1 MRICVL
7 LWGVLCAVCAGDELP
22 LVLPSAAE
30 DILELRTAE
39 GVRARSLA
47 GLVQDI
53 SGDSVVFRRA
63 DGGVQV
69 VRLSALRVVRFARSE
84 LWEEGLELCVVR
96 RWSEALPKLREALQ
110 REARPWALRE
120 IRGELA
126 KCQRALGLWQ
136 ESLSTVEEILESDP
150 ETRHVLSLPLIWDER
165 VCEELG
171 VRAEL
176 SDLSARSLARQ
187 LVAASVLLSA
197 ESTRLQSEAALR
209 SLRRSGRGNF
219 GRLAELQLWRLR
231 LLQGGPELLEAE
243 SWQQRAGELVR
254 EERGAAEL
262 QIGRALLRLN
272 EDDGAAISLLW
283 MPLVAPLDPW
293 HCRRAMR
300 DVVEVLERSGRPGDS
315 LRLRGELESL
325 EVSPAGIR

>member
-1 MRICVL
+1 
-7 LWGVLCAVCAGDELP
+7 
-22 LVLPSAAE
+22 
-30 DILELRTAE
+30 
-39 GVRARSLA
+39 
-47 GLVQDI
+47 
-53 SGDSVVFRRA
+53 
-63 DGGVQV
+63 
-69 VRLSALRVVRFARSE
+69 
-84 LWEEGLELCVVR
+84 
-96 RWSEALPKLREALQ
+96 
-110 REARPWALRE
+110 
-120 IRGELA
+120 
-126 KCQRALGLWQ
+126 
-136 ESLSTVEEILESDP
+136 
-150 ETRHVLSLPLIWDER
+150 
-165 VCEELG
+165 
-171 VRAEL
+171 
-176 SDLSARSLARQ
+176 
-187 LVAASVLLSA
+187 
-197 ESTRLQSEAALR
+197 
-209 SLRRSGRGNF
+209 
-219 GRLAELQLWRLR
+219 

>member
-1 MRICVL
+1 MRMSVL
-7 LWGVLCAVCAGDELP
+7 LLSLLFSECVGDELSSE
-22 LVLPSAAE
+22 LPAAAQ
-30 DILELRTAE
+30 DILELRTAA
-39 GVRARSLA
+39 GVRPRTLA
-47 GLVQDI
+47 GLVEDI
-53 SGDSVVFRRA
+53 TGDSVVFRRA

-69 VRLSALRVVRFARSE
+69 VRLSALGVVRFARSE
-84 LWEEGLELCVVR
+84 QWEEGLVLSAGR

-110 REARPWALRE
+110 RESRPWALRE

-126 KCQRALGLWQ
+126 TCQRALGLWQ

-165 VCEELG
+165 VGSELG
-171 VRAEL
+171 VRGEL
-176 SDLSARSLARQ
+176 ADLSARSLARQ
-187 LVAASVLLSA
+187 LVAASALLAS

-243 SWQQRAGELVR
+243 SWQQRAGELGR
-254 EERGAAEL
+254 AERGAAEL

-272 EDDGAAISLLW
+272 EDDRAAISLLW
-283 MPLVAPLDPW
+283 MPLAAPLDPW
-293 HCRRAMR
+293 HCRRAMQ
-300 DVVEVLERSGRPGDS
+300 DAVEVLERSGRPGDS
-315 LRLRGELESL
+315 LRLRAELESL
-325 EVSPAGIR
+325 VVSPAGVR